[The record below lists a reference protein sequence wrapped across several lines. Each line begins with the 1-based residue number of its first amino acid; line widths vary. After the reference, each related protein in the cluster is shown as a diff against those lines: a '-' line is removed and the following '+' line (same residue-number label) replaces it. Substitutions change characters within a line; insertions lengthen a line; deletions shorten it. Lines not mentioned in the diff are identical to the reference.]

1 MDIATII
8 GLFGGIGVIV
18 AAIVL
23 GGSVGVFINVP
34 SLVVVIG
41 GTFMVTLLQ
50 ISLAQFLGSFKVGL
64 TAFMHKSTKPES
76 LIEEAIELADVAR
89 KEGILALESKEISDP
104 FLNDGVKLCIDG
116 HSLEIVQKMLS
127 RDINLAL
134 ERHTSGITMFKS
146 IAIAAPAMGMIGT
159 LIGLVQMLANMDD
172 PKSIGPAMAVALLT
186 TLYGAIIANAIAGPI
201 AAKLTGIRDAERLN
215 KQLILESI
223 SGIQEG
229 INPRVLQQL
238 LTTYLPGNRRE
249 AVLSGDSKG
258 G

>member
-1 MDIATII
+1 MDIATLI
-8 GLFGGIGVIV
+8 GMFGGLAVIV
-18 AAIVL
+18 GAIFL
-23 GGSVGVFINVP
+23 GGSVGTFVNVP
-34 SLVVVIG
+34 SIVVVIG
-41 GTFMVTLLQ
+41 GTFMVTLCQ
-50 ISLAQFLGSFKVGL
+50 ISLAQFFGSFKVTL
-64 TAFMHKSTKPES
+64 TAFIHKSTKPEA

-104 FLNDGVKLCIDG
+104 FLDNGVRLCIDG

-127 RDINLAL
+127 KDINLTL
-134 ERHTSGITMFKS
+134 ERHTVGITMYKS
-146 IAIAAPAMGMIGT
+146 IAVAAPAMGMIGT

-201 AAKLTGIRDAERLN
+201 AAKLTSIRDAERLN

-229 INPRVLQQL
+229 LNPRVLQQL

-249 AVLSGDSKG
+249 AAMADKAKAG
-258 G
+258 